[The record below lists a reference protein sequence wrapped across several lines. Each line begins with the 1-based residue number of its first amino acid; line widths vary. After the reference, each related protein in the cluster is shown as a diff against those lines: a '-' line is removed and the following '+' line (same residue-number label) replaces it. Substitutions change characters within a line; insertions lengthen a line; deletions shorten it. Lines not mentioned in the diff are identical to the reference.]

1 MFRCWPLGVSTFGGE
16 GEVGIQ
22 PMNKFEQLSSDD
34 HQMSVAGGGVGY
46 LLCDPS
52 HDPCDIYLSP
62 YEQIDA
68 CENIT
73 FPQLHLR
80 AVKIK
85 SEIMFIYPVLTF
97 KQSDDKSLNLKPRS
111 TVGTHELQVY
121 NNFFQKNV

>member
-1 MFRCWPLGVSTFGGE
+1 MLTVHLPTVNFPVLATRCQYKL

-46 LLCDPS
+46 LPSDPS

-73 FPQLHLR
+73 FPQLPLL
-80 AVKIK
+80 ALINVIAY
-85 SEIMFIYPVLTF
+85 IYI
-97 KQSDDKSLNLKPRS
+97 
-111 TVGTHELQVY
+111 Y
-121 NNFFQKNV
+121 I

>member
-1 MFRCWPLGVSTFGGE
+1 MFRCLPLGVSTFG

-22 PMNKFEQLSSDD
+22 PMNKFEKLSSDD

-46 LLCDPS
+46 LPSDPS

-73 FPQLHLR
+73 FPQLPLL
-80 AVKIK
+80 ALINVIAY
-85 SEIMFIYPVLTF
+85 IYL
-97 KQSDDKSLNLKPRS
+97 SDI
-111 TVGTHELQVY
+111 
-121 NNFFQKNV
+121 